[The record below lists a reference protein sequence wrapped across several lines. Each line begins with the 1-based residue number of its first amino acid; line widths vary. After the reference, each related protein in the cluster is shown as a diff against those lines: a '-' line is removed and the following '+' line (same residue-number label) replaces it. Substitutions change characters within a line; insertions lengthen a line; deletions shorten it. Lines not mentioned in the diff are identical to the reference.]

1 MVLELVKVRGRTY
14 YIPNVTNVGVYR
26 YRNGYCLLVDSGID
40 NTTGR
45 KIIELLESEDLRVKY
60 VINTHSHA
68 DHIGANTQIKEM
80 HPGTIIAASR
90 FEKMFI
96 ENNLLAGIMLYGAS
110 PMPDFS
116 SRFTKAK
123 EISVD
128 LELEPGAVKLDDKE
142 FKIIH
147 LPGHTIGQIGVVTED
162 NVIFCGDAFFS
173 TEKLQKYRLPYL
185 FDVDKQLKTLNYL
198 LKSEYDGY
206 IIAHEENSLADA
218 KKTIKLNIENI
229 RKNIDLMLE
238 FLAQPLTREDLT
250 QYIINEYKLSMN
262 VTQYFITLTSISA
275 FLTYLMEKNA
285 IDMDIIDGKMYFYV
299 N

>member
-1 MVLELVKVRGRTY
+1 MELLKVRGRTY

-45 KIIELLESEDLRVKY
+45 RVIELLEKENLRVKY

-80 HPGTIIAASR
+80 HPGTIVATSR

-96 ENNLLAGIMLYGAS
+96 ENNLLAGMMLYGAS
-110 PMPDFS
+110 PLPDLS

-128 LELEPGAVKLDDKE
+128 LELDPGTVKLEDKE
-142 FKIIH
+142 FEIIS
-147 LPGHTIGQIGVVTED
+147 LPGHTPGQIGVITED

-173 TEKLQKYRLPYL
+173 KEKLQKYRLPYL
-185 FDVDKQLKTLNYL
+185 FDIDKQLKTLNYL
-198 LKSEYDGY
+198 LESEYDGY
-206 IIAHEENSLADA
+206 VIAHEDNRLADA

-229 RKNIDLMLE
+229 KENIDLMLD

-250 QYIINEYKLSMN
+250 ECIINEYKISMN
-262 VTQYFITLTSISA
+262 ITQYFITLTSTSA
-275 FLTYLMEKNA
+275 FLTYLMEKDA
-285 IDMDIIDGKMYFYV
+285 IDMDIIDGKIYFYV